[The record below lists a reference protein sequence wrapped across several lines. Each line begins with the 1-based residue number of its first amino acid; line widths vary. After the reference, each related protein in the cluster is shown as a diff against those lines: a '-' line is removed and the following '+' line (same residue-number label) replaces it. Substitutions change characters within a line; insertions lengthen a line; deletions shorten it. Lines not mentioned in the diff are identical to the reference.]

1 MRKKTWESERERK
14 RDGLRA
20 SSAEAGVRSAEGGQG
35 NRVAKL
41 LHSWR
46 HSLPTR
52 LVTGL
57 PVYSL
62 LFLTSL
68 SINIILILLITPFH
82 TSQHNQNKVKLIC
95 CCVITGQGVLV
106 STSDAG
112 APLLLDDGT
121 GVIHLS
127 LSGDFRLRP
136 WKTGMY
142 VMVVGG
148 YIASLGEPPM
158 IKVQN
163 KTLHCSF
170 MCQIDID
177 EYCWNLD

>member
-1 MRKKTWESERERK
+1 M
-14 RDGLRA
+14 
-20 SSAEAGVRSAEGGQG
+20 
-35 NRVAKL
+35 
-41 LHSWR
+41 
-46 HSLPTR
+46 
-52 LVTGL
+52 
-57 PVYSL
+57 
-62 LFLTSL
+62 
-68 SINIILILLITPFH
+68 
-82 TSQHNQNKVKLIC
+82 
-95 CCVITGQGVLV
+95 ITGQGVLV

-148 YIASLGEPPM
+148 YIASSGEPPM

-163 KTLHCSF
+163 KTPRLFFLCVKWTL
-170 MCQIDID
+170 MG
-177 EYCWNLD
+177 YCWTLDYTYIPHLEVIILKPLGIVPSIHKI

>member
-1 MRKKTWESERERK
+1 M
-14 RDGLRA
+14 
-20 SSAEAGVRSAEGGQG
+20 
-35 NRVAKL
+35 
-41 LHSWR
+41 
-46 HSLPTR
+46 
-52 LVTGL
+52 
-57 PVYSL
+57 
-62 LFLTSL
+62 
-68 SINIILILLITPFH
+68 
-82 TSQHNQNKVKLIC
+82 
-95 CCVITGQGVLV
+95 ITGQGVLV

-163 KTLHCSF
+163 KTKPLTVLL
-170 MCQIDID
+170 
-177 EYCWNLD
+177 YVR